1 MTRRRAVLVGGVVFV
16 LIAALV
22 AFWSYRSGQQR
33 APAGCDTV
41 RALINY
47 NTEFTEQSK
56 GSADT
61 DQAKA
66 VTPDQY
72 RDWANQMRDFASAI
86 SNPELAGKA
95 DTAADVAGRLADLV
109 ARYRANPDDA
119 AVARD
124 YAGLGIEYGNAISRL
139 EYSCLPAG

>member
-1 MTRRRAVLVGGVVFV
+1 MTRRRAVLVGGVVFA
-16 LIAALV
+16 LIAAAIV
-22 AFWSYRSGQQR
+22 AWTYRTSHR
-33 APAGCDTV
+33 APSGCDTV
-41 RALINY
+41 RALIAY

-61 DQAKA
+61 DRAKA
-66 VTPDQY
+66 ATPDQY
-72 RDWANQMRDFASAI
+72 RDWANHMKDFASAI

-95 DTAADVAGRLADLV
+95 DTAAVVAGRLADLV
-109 ARYRANPDDA
+109 PRYRANPDDA

-139 EYSCLPAG
+139 EYSCLPAR